1 MKCYRVIV
9 SLFMT
14 VMVIGTVYDVLYL
27 QWPKSKAQTM
37 AGLLNGEVTEIYHH
51 KITAEEDTPLIGD
64 KTTQEYKPGKYVLF
78 PNNHFVFK
86 RKLLLS
92 EKIKEKAYFCRN
104 IVSSF

>member
-51 KITAEEDTPLIGD
+51 KITAEENTPLIGD
-64 KTTQEYKPGKYVLF
+64 KTTQEYKPGK
-78 PNNHFVFK
+78 
-86 RKLLLS
+86 
-92 EKIKEKAYFCRN
+92 
-104 IVSSF
+104 